1 MCPDVISRRGMEM
14 NDDCEPDVWSE
25 WPLYIT
31 VQALDP
37 EAIAP

>member
-1 MCPDVISRRGMEM
+1 M

-25 WPLYIT
+25 WLLHLT

-37 EAIAP
+37 EAVAP